1 MNMKYFSF
9 VIVFIL
15 ATVFANAQSPESLVK
30 WSFASKKKDAK
41 TYDVV
46 ATATLPKTW
55 HIYSQSTPKGG
66 PVATKITF
74 KTNPLV
80 TIDGTAKETGAL
92 KTVHDNVFDVDVKY
106 YNDKVEFAQPVK
118 LKAAATTSISGTVEY
133 MICNDE
139 KCLPPTKQAF
149 DVKLQ

>member
-1 MNMKYFSF
+1 MKYSLS
-9 VIVFIL
+9 ILVFLL
-15 ATVFANAQSPESLVK
+15 AATFARAQSPESLVK
-30 WSFASKKKDAK
+30 WSFAAKKKDAK
-41 TYDVV
+41 TYELV
-46 ATATLPKTW
+46 ATAALPKTW

-66 PVATKITF
+66 PVPTKITF
-74 KTNPLV
+74 KTNPLI
-80 TIDGTAKETGAL
+80 TIDGATKETGAL

-106 YNDKVEFAQPVK
+106 YNDKVDFVQPIK
-118 LKAAATTSISGTVEY
+118 LKAAATTSVSGTVEY

>member
-1 MNMKYFSF
+1 MNVKYFFLLIAFAATS
-9 VIVFIL
+9 IL
-15 ATVFANAQSPESLVK
+15 ANAQSTESLVK
-30 WSFASKKKDAK
+30 WSFAAKKKDAK
-41 TYDVV
+41 TYEVV
-46 ATATLPKTW
+46 ATAALPKTW

-74 KTNPLV
+74 KINPLV
-80 TIDGTAKETGAL
+80 IIDGATKETGAL
-92 KTVHDNVFDVDVKY
+92 KTMHDNVFDVDVKY
-106 YNDKVEFAQPVK
+106 FNDKVDFVQPVK
-118 LKAAATTSISGTVEY
+118 LKAAATTSVSGTVEY